1 MSETL
6 IRGAYILTMDDGIG
20 SIPSG
25 DVLIRDNLIAE
36 VAEHIDAP
44 NAEVIDGHNKV
55 VMPGLIDGHRH
66 MFSGLLRGG
75 CSDTKYTGN
84 QGGYFEIVIL
94 RFGGAFT
101 PEDTY
106 WSTRLG
112 ALESINGGITTVHA
126 WEHNMLTYEHAL
138 ASARALHETG
148 VRGRFSYGP
157 PNQTMV
163 LDQEGVVRLRDEM
176 FSRRNGNGYFYTD
189 DGMVHLGVAT
199 RGVEID
205 KPELWKEEAAFA
217 REHGLPLT
225 AHLMRAGHVTEL
237 EEEGFLGPEL
247 FVCHALGATDE
258 EIARL
263 AATDTPV
270 CVATPAVARTGSPK
284 SPVVRL
290 KQGGVRIC
298 LCVDNTAGCDTADMW
313 AVMRFTM
320 IAERML
326 YDDPSVYSCHDVIR
340 DSTIETA
347 RALGL
352 GDVTGSLTPGKRADV
367 VLLSLNSL
375 NLAPFT
381 VPETLISS
389 CVQPS
394 NVDTVFVE
402 GKCLKRDG
410 QLVGVDVVETVAKV
424 NAQFSA
430 LQERVGSPYE

>member
-6 IRGAYILTMDDGIG
+6 IRGAYVLTMDDELG

-25 DVLIRDNLIAE
+25 DVLIRDNSIAE
-36 VAEHIDAP
+36 VAEHVEAP
-44 NAEVIDGHNKV
+44 NADVIDGRNKV

-66 MFSGLLRGG
+66 MFSALLRGG
-75 CSDTKYTGN
+75 CSDTRYEGN

-106 WSTRLG
+106 WSSRLG
-112 ALESINGGITTVHA
+112 ALESINGGITTLHA
-126 WEHNMLTYEHAL
+126 WEHNMLSFDHAH

-148 VRGRFSYGP
+148 LRGRFSYGP
-157 PNQTMV
+157 PNQTMILDRDGV
-163 LDQEGVVRLRDEM
+163 LRLRDEM
-176 FSRRNGNGYFYTD
+176 FSNRNGYSYTD
-189 DGMVHLGVAT
+189 DGMFHLGVAT

-205 KPELWKEEAAFA
+205 KPEVWQGEAAFA

-237 EEEGFLGPEL
+237 EEKGFLGPQL
-247 FVCHALGATDE
+247 FACHALGITDE
-258 EIARL
+258 EIAKL
-263 AATDTPV
+263 VATDTPV
-270 CVATPAVARTGSPK
+270 CVATPAIARTGGEK
-284 SPVVRL
+284 SPVVQL
-290 KQGGVRIC
+290 MQGGVRIC
-298 LCVDNTAGCDTADMW
+298 LSVDSTAGCDTADMF
-313 AVMRFTM
+313 AVMRITM
-320 IAERML
+320 IVERML
-326 YDDPSVYSCHDVIR
+326 HEDPSVYPCHDVIR
-340 DSTIETA
+340 HSTIETA

-367 VLLSLNSL
+367 ILLSLNSL

-381 VPETLISS
+381 VPESLIAT

-394 NVDTVFVE
+394 NVETVFVE

-410 QLVGVDVVETVAKV
+410 QLVGVDVAETVAKV
-424 NAQFSA
+424 NEQFSA